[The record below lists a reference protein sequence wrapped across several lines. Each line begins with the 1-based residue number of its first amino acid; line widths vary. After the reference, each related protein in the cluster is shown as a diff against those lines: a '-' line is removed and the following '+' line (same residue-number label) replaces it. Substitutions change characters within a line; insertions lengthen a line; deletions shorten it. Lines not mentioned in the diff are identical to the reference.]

1 MRYILLIILL
11 FIISCDNI
19 EPPRCQIESWIIDDC
34 GICREC
40 ELEECN
46 WNETMNTCGG
56 CDNDLSSCTGC
67 MDPEAINTEVDMII
81 HDGSTCDY
89 DNFINEPDV
98 SIFNNDA
105 DYANTAQVNTQ
116 ITNTVTKEFVE
127 DLGIDES
134 KVTMDA
140 KLEEDLEIDS
150 LGIVEVVMAFEDE
163 FEIEIDDEEL
173 ADVKTVGQA
182 VNLLHSKI

>member
-1 MRYILLIILL
+1 MEASEVFEKVKGL
-11 FIISCDNI
+11 FID
-19 EPPRCQIESWIIDDC
+19 
-34 GICREC
+34 
-40 ELEECN
+40 
-46 WNETMNTCGG
+46 
-56 CDNDLSSCTGC
+56 
-67 MDPEAINTEVDMII
+67 
-81 HDGSTCDY
+81 
-89 DNFINEPDV
+89 
-98 SIFNNDA
+98 
-105 DYANTAQVNTQ
+105 
-116 ITNTVTKEFVE
+116 

-173 ADVKTVGQA
+173 ADVITVGQA